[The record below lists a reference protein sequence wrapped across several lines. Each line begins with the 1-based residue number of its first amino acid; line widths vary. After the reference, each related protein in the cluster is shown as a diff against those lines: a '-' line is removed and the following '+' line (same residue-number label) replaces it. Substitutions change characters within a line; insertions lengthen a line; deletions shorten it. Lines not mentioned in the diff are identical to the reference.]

1 MLSPILWS
9 AFWGWWMHDAQIFLH
24 KLLFPIKWGYVYC
37 FWWFPALEEHGW
49 SNSQTYQ
56 FWNISHHSN
65 CCFVNCMNLP
75 VEHLCL
81 AGILYTSFVL
91 YGLRT
96 RMHIYRT
103 IIYTRHAQEISLS
116 FPWIRYSGQ
125 SGTWPIMAVPR
136 QSPITL
142 GGIAVTLQ
150 SWTWDGLWDGMPKNN
165 KLVSQ
170 KSRPVKRTRTRKG
183 RPVTKEPASFAN
195 RSCSS

>member
-1 MLSPILWS
+1 
-9 AFWGWWMHDAQIFLH
+9 
-24 KLLFPIKWGYVYC
+24 
-37 FWWFPALEEHGW
+37 
-49 SNSQTYQ
+49 
-56 FWNISHHSN
+56 
-65 CCFVNCMNLP
+65 
-75 VEHLCL
+75 
-81 AGILYTSFVL
+81 
-91 YGLRT
+91 
-96 RMHIYRT
+96 MHIYRT

-150 SWTWDGLWDGMPKNN
+150 SWTWDGLWDGMPKDN